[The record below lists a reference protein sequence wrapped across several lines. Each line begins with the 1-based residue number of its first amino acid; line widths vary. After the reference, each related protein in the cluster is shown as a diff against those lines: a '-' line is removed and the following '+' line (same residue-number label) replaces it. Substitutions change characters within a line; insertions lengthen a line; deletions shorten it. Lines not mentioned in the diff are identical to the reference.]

1 MQIMGPGHVTVQL
14 DLKLMGIV
22 LIAMAKPPVEQQ
34 ASSTKSRAKI
44 KVANA
49 FT

>member
-1 MQIMGPGHVTVQL
+1 MQTMGQGHVTVQL

-22 LIAMAKPPVEQQ
+22 LIAMVKPPAEQQ
-34 ASSTKSRAKI
+34 ASSIKSRAKL